1 MTAAARAPIAP
12 DPVGKALDYLASRQ
26 DPGGSWKGDYG
37 GPLFLLPMYV
47 ATTHIMGEL
56 PEGRERDEIVRYIR
70 GKQNPD
76 GGWGLSVESP
86 SHVFTTTLNYVA
98 LRLLGEPADDA
109 DLTLARRWMAPHG
122 GPKGS
127 ASWGKFTL
135 ALLDLYDWDGLNPV
149 PPELWL
155 LPYSAPIHPGRLWC
169 HCRMVYMPMSWLYG
183 ARATAPRAPVIDELR
198 RELYDEPY
206 EHIDWRSLRNRIAT
220 TDNYR
225 PHTPVLKA
233 ANRALGVVEDRM
245 PAALRQRALDFVLD
259 QVRREDENTS
269 YICIGPIN
277 KLLNALCW
285 HYARP
290 GGDEV
295 RKHVARFGDY
305 LWQADDGLKM
315 QGYNSSQLWDTAFA
329 GQAIAA
335 SGRAG
340 DQPEM
345 VRLTHRYIDENQVR
359 EDTPEMD
366 KAYRHASKGGWPFST
381 REHGWPI
388 TDCTAEGMKA
398 AIALEPYVEQ
408 PISRERLTDAVDLLL
423 SFQNEC
429 GGWAT
434 YELTR
439 GPKWL
444 ELLNPS
450 DVFGDIMIDY
460 PYVECTS
467 ASIQALAAFAR
478 RYPGVRDAQIAKPV
492 ERGRDFI
499 LSIQREDG
507 SWEGSWGVCFTY
519 GTWFGVWGLRAAG
532 LPEDHPAIQRACDFL
547 ERHQLPDGGWGE
559 TIDSCRTGR
568 YVHAGEGQAVM
579 TSWALL
585 TLIKGG
591 HRDSDS
597 VRRGVAFLEKRQQ
610 PDGSFPAEH
619 IAGVFNKTSTIMYD
633 NYLKIFPLWAL
644 SLANAPS

>member
-12 DPVGKALDYLASRQ
+12 DPVGKALDYLASHQ

-70 GKQNPD
+70 GKQNAD

-98 LRLLGEPADDA
+98 LRLLGEPADDP
-109 DLTLARRWMAPHG
+109 DLTLARRWLAPHG

-183 ARATAPRAPVIDELR
+183 ARATAPRTPVIDELR

-206 EHIDWRSLRNRIAT
+206 ERIDWRSLRNRIAT

-225 PHTPVLKA
+225 PHTSVLKA

-290 GGDEV
+290 AW
-295 RKHVARFGDY
+295 R
-305 LWQADDGLKM
+305 
-315 QGYNSSQLWDTAFA
+315 
-329 GQAIAA
+329 
-335 SGRAG
+335 
-340 DQPEM
+340 
-345 VRLTHRYIDENQVR
+345 
-359 EDTPEMD
+359 
-366 KAYRHASKGGWPFST
+366 
-381 REHGWPI
+381 
-388 TDCTAEGMKA
+388 
-398 AIALEPYVEQ
+398 
-408 PISRERLTDAVDLLL
+408 
-423 SFQNEC
+423 
-429 GGWAT
+429 
-434 YELTR
+434 R
-439 GPKWL
+439 GP
-444 ELLNPS
+444 
-450 DVFGDIMIDY
+450 
-460 PYVECTS
+460 
-467 ASIQALAAFAR
+467 QARGALRGLPLAGR
-478 RYPGVRDAQIAKPV
+478 RRPQDAGLQLVAAV
-492 ERGRDFI
+492 GH
-499 LSIQREDG
+499 
-507 SWEGSWGVCFTY
+507 
-519 GTWFGVWGLRAAG
+519 GLRGPGHRRQRTRRRPPGDGAPHPSVHRREPGARG
-532 LPEDHPAIQRACDFL
+532 HPRDGQVLPPRLQ
-547 ERHQLPDGGWGE
+547 
-559 TIDSCRTGR
+559 GR
-568 YVHAGEGQAVM
+568 L
-579 TSWALL
+579 ALL
-585 TLIKGG
+585 
-591 HRDSDS
+591 H
-597 VRRGVAFLEKRQQ
+597 
-610 PDGSFPAEH
+610 P
-619 IAGVFNKTSTIMYD
+619 
-633 NYLKIFPLWAL
+633 
-644 SLANAPS
+644 